1 MAQQITK
8 KTRHVQKHDIEA
20 NWEKAT
26 GFAPIEGEII
36 VYTPDD
42 THDFP
47 RIKIGHNN
55 TNVNALPFINEPL
68 IVEFDGQSQ
77 ISHTSQEIDA
87 YVRAGKQVYVYS
99 PALGDTVFTLV
110 SSNPD
115 VVFFTSAIADDLN
128 VQRLEVYNDQAYYYD
143 NYLAT
148 GDQFNDWLITK
159 HVEIIPDNLDNSSG
173 VVLLSE
179 DPVEQYDD
187 DNNSPVEVLTF
198 YGSGGDEAVRLR
210 HLAPGV
216 NDDDA
221 ATISQIVQSDWDI
234 TDESDPAAIK
244 NKPFGMI
251 EQMVDIVPEAE
262 YGFYKPIDT
271 TTDIVCFATPDFNED
286 AIHCVWFND
295 IYLGTAKPNDM
306 IAIPNGQFYFT
317 SRAMVIQGGNY
328 PEGIYKIRIVEKQVI
343 AKKLD
348 SQWLNIQDDIYG
360 GDMTDPVNGHAVVVA
375 VSNFGQVVSML
386 NGRIDAQVMP
396 AIGPIPT
403 EADEGKFLQIVNQ
416 QPTWVAIA
424 NGNEVAY

>member
-26 GFAPIEGEII
+26 GFAPMEGEII

-99 PALGDTVFTLV
+99 PALGNTVFTLI
-110 SSNPD
+110 SSNPN

-148 GDQFNDWLITK
+148 GDQFNDWLSTK
-159 HVEIIPDNLDNSSG
+159 HVEIIPDNLDNSNG

-198 YGSGGDEAVRLR
+198 YGSGGDEPVRLR

-221 ATISQIVQSDWDI
+221 ATVGQIVQSDWDI
-234 TDESDPAAIK
+234 VDESDPAAIK
-244 NKPFGMI
+244 NKPFGSIYKTILQVTLTFSEPVEGANVLLGYFNPEPFVQGQSYSMYLDNNLIFSGLWPFSYEDTLYSFSDNQIVIKNKSEI
-251 EQMVDIVPEAE
+251 EIHEISIAGVEM
-262 YGFYKPIDT
+262 KKIDYDYLDLKLVT
-271 TTDIVCFATPDFNED
+271 SFPPSSGQENYPVTALAAYT
-286 AIHCVWFND
+286 AIFD
-295 IYLGTAKPNDM
+295 LGSTLGTISNTMD
-306 IAIPNGQFYFT
+306 NRVLT
-317 SRAMVIQGGNY
+317 S
-328 PEGIYKIRIVEKQVI
+328 
-343 AKKLD
+343 
-348 SQWLNIQDDIYG
+348 
-360 GDMTDPVNGHAVVVA
+360 
-375 VSNFGQVVSML
+375 
-386 NGRIDAQVMP
+386 
-396 AIGPIPT
+396 IGPIPT
-403 EADEGKFLQIVNQ
+403 DEDESKFLQIVNGT
-416 QPTWVAIA
+416 PTWVSII